1 MNEHRG
7 KSEFES
13 DKWSERNDAQNKYE
27 QAQKRGEDKRRKFNK
42 VFAGHQQLKS
52 LYSSNGFLEEDQEPK
67 RIIKIRIRKKNGS
80 SGLPKKDTKIRT
92 ESMEETGQNRHA
104 SELYLVLRDRLDLL
118 QKIEA
123 KIKEKEKELEQLN
136 QQIQQV
142 RQQHKPA
149 TTGQVLDVVRAVV
162 QASKGKEP
170 EQ

>member
-1 MNEHRG
+1 
-7 KSEFES
+7 
-13 DKWSERNDAQNKYE
+13 
-27 QAQKRGEDKRRKFNK
+27 
-42 VFAGHQQLKS
+42 
-52 LYSSNGFLEEDQEPK
+52 
-67 RIIKIRIRKKNGS
+67 
-80 SGLPKKDTKIRT
+80 
-92 ESMEETGQNRHA
+92 MEETGQNRHA

-123 KIKEKEKELEQLN
+123 KIKEKEKELKQLS

-142 RQQHKPA
+142 RQQHKPT